1 MVGIKECDTKKY
13 NEAFETIL
21 HETFEGEQLRVQE
34 RRKSSINILDYLG
47 YVDFNYSDDKIFTL
61 PPKLIS
67 IPCAKGL
74 KALLIGGR
82 DEKMINEM
90 IVYCSKSNNT
100 ISISFKKQSENNLRM
115 LIPDSISFE
124 TNNKREFENLSN
136 HFQIEFDDWYI
147 LKLKNF
153 LPTLSQYEQFTI
165 SKGNSESWE
174 KFGLE
179 KKVFR
184 KESLKFELVNGYD
197 KEYSLTEC
205 RPSYIPE
212 FALWIN
218 QSYYTID
225 KNWGKYLFI
234 NNCSEKVRGYG
245 QGNFFAKPVEIFC
258 NANNLAIPASL
269 PLPKLFSRIILQ
281 LSGEAPEFRQMNL
294 KGKNVWYNV
303 YRNIPSLFTE
313 NFFRFILNMNIETT
327 TQAI

>member
-1 MVGIKECDTKKY
+1 M
-13 NEAFETIL
+13 
-21 HETFEGEQLRVQE
+21 Q
-34 RRKSSINILDYLG
+34 
-47 YVDFNYSDDKIFTL
+47 
-61 PPKLIS
+61 
-67 IPCAKGL
+67 
-74 KALLIGGR
+74 
-82 DEKMINEM
+82 
-90 IVYCSKSNNT
+90 
-100 ISISFKKQSENNLRM
+100 
-115 LIPDSISFE
+115 
-124 TNNKREFENLSN
+124 
-136 HFQIEFDDWYI
+136 
-147 LKLKNF
+147 LKNF

-165 SKGNSESWE
+165 SKGSSESWE

-184 KESLKFELVNGYD
+184 KESLKFELDNSYD

-245 QGNFFAKPVEIFC
+245 QGNYFTKPVEIFC

-269 PLPKLFSRIILQ
+269 PLPKLFSRIILH
-281 LSGEAPEFRQMNL
+281 LSGEAPDFRQMNL

-303 YRNIPSLFTE
+303 YRNIPSIFTE
-313 NFFRFILNMNIETT
+313 NFFRFILNMNIEKT
-327 TQAI
+327 TQVI